1 MNDEKKAFDLVSLG
15 SSTMDM
21 IVSVEDV
28 LKMELIDKNHIDKKY
43 LAIEH
48 SSKLNVSSIKLH
60 PGGSAANISCNLSNI
75 GFNTAYVGGVGEDFN
90 GKACLEDLQN
100 HGVDTSS
107 VKIFSE
113 DATAVS
119 VIILVP
125 WGRDSSILAYKGANN
140 LFSEEHIMDEMLL
153 STRCFV
159 WTSLT
164 SDSGIKAIE
173 RCIKLTKS
181 SNGLIAG
188 APSISIIKNRSDE
201 VMNLL
206 QQSDITSLNEE
217 ELSALT
223 NETDIN
229 KGMDRLFD
237 LGIKL
242 VNVTLG
248 KEGQWLS
255 DGKIIIKTKPPKVFA
270 VDTTGAGDATIS
282 GIIYGILEGKS
293 LMETSRIAASLSAME
308 IESPGVRV
316 GTPVKYSELEKFM
329 KDHPITQSV
338 IDY

>member
-60 PGGSAANISCNLSNI
+60 PGGSAANISCNLSSI

-100 HGVDTSS
+100 HGVDTSC

-329 KDHPITQSV
+329 KDHPITQSA